1 MGERRITIL
10 RLRSVQD
17 FIIFTKVSHILRYY
31 KLMKQVLTVSCKI
44 QVTPEQV
51 AKIDATLQAFADACE
66 YVNKTAPPTLV
77 NELAMQ
83 SLVYHSVRALFGL
96 SSQLAI
102 HAVRRVSGNRK
113 TAKQK
118 GKPVTGFAPTS
129 ATYDVRTFSFRE
141 KDWTVSLTLI
151 GGRERLTL
159 AIGNYQRGLLKGQN
173 PKTAALVK
181 RNNGTYYLNIQ
192 LESEPPTPEK
202 TDIVLGVDLGRTDI
216 AVTSNGDKFSG
227 QNITKIR
234 DKYARVRAQ
243 LQHKSAKGTRSSR
256 RRCRQLQQRLS
267 GKERRFQTHINHITS
282 YQIVKGA
289 KDNNQMIALEELT
302 GIRER
307 TNTLP
312 RSKRERRLSNS
323 WSFYQLRQFIDY
335 KAIKFGVKLVLVDP
349 RYTSQT
355 CHNCLHIHPLKG
367 ESYRSGKKFVCSNC
381 EWVGDADLN
390 GAKNIS
396 AIGAVIVNQPRGSGL
411 SCKLEVRKIEYVQL
425 SLFDISRA
433 SESSHLSR

>member
-1 MGERRITIL
+1 MRSLAYYRICPQDKKGMGERRITN
-10 RLRSVQD
+10 
-17 FIIFTKVSHILRYY
+17 FMIFGYTSQYVRYNTE
-31 KLMKQVLTVSCKI
+31 MKQVLTVSCKI

-51 AKIDATLQAFADACE
+51 TKIDATLQAFADACE
-66 YVNKTAPPTLV
+66 YVNKTVPPTLV

-102 HAVRRVSGNRK
+102 HALRRVSGNRK

-129 ATYDVRTFSFRE
+129 ATYDVRTFSLIE
-141 KDWTVSLTLI
+141 KNWTVSLTLI
-151 GGRERLTL
+151 GGRERFNL

-173 PKTAALVK
+173 PKTATLVK
-181 RNNGTYYLNIQ
+181 RKNGTYYLNIQ
-192 LESEPPTPEK
+192 LESEPPMPEE
-202 TDIVLGVDLGRTDI
+202 TDQVLGVDLGRTDI

-267 GKERRFQTHINHITS
+267 GKERRFQTHINHVTS

-289 KDNNQMIALEELT
+289 KDNNQTIALEELT

-307 TNTLP
+307 TNALP

-323 WSFYQLRQFIDY
+323 WSFYQLRQFMDY

-355 CHNCLHIHPLKG
+355 CHNCLHIHPVRG
-367 ESYRSGKKFVCSNC
+367 ESYRSAKRFACGHCG
-381 EWVGDADLN
+381 WIGDADLN

-396 AIGAVIVNQPRGSGL
+396 VIGAVIVNQPRGSGL
-411 SCKLEVRKIEYVQL
+411 SCKLDVPIGRKTEYVQHKL
-425 SLFDISRA
+425 I
-433 SESSHLSR
+433 

>member
-1 MGERRITIL
+1 
-10 RLRSVQD
+10 
-17 FIIFTKVSHILRYY
+17 
-31 KLMKQVLTVSCKI
+31 MKQVLTVSCQI
-44 QVTPEQV
+44 QVIPEQV

-83 SLVYHSVRALFGL
+83 SLVYHDVRALFGL

-118 GKPVTGFAPTS
+118 GFEVKKFAPTS

-141 KDWTVSLTLI
+141 KDWTASLTLI
-151 GGRERLTL
+151 GGRERFSF

-173 PKTAALVK
+173 PKTATLVK
-181 RNNGTYYLNIQ
+181 RKNGTYYLNIQ
-192 LESEPPTPEK
+192 LESEPPTPFE
-202 TDIVLGVDLGRTDI
+202 TDKVLGVDLGRTDI
-216 AVTSNGDKFSG
+216 AVTSDGDKFSG
-227 QNITKIR
+227 QSITKIR
-234 DKYARVRAQ
+234 DKHARVRAQ
-243 LQHKSAKGTRSSR
+243 LQYKSAKGTRSSR
-256 RRCRQLQQRLS
+256 RRCRRLQQRLS
-267 GKERRFQTHINHITS
+267 GKERRFQTHINHVTS
-282 YQIVKGA
+282 YQIVKSV
-289 KDNNQMIALEELT
+289 KDNNQIIALEELT

-355 CHNCLHIHPLKG
+355 CHNCLHIHPVKG
-367 ESYRSGKKFVCSNC
+367 ESYRSGKKFVCGHC
-381 EWVGDADLN
+381 GWIGDADLN

-396 AIGAVIVNQPRGSGL
+396 TIGAVIVSQPRGSGL
-411 SCKLEVRKIEYVQL
+411 SCKLDVRISKKAEYVQL

>member
-1 MGERRITIL
+1 
-10 RLRSVQD
+10 
-17 FIIFTKVSHILRYY
+17 
-31 KLMKQVLTVSCKI
+31 MKQVLTVSCKI
-44 QVTPEQV
+44 QVTPKQV

-66 YVNKTAPPTLV
+66 YVNKTAPPTMV

-83 SLVYHSVRALFGL
+83 SLVYHDVRALFGL

-113 TAKQK
+113 TARQK
-118 GKPVTGFAPTS
+118 GFEVKKFAPTS
-129 ATYDVRTFSFRE
+129 ATYDVRTFSFKE
-141 KDWTVSLTLI
+141 LDWTASLTLI
-151 GGRERLTL
+151 GGRERLIL
-159 AIGNYQRGLLKGQN
+159 AIGNYQRELLKGQN
-173 PKTAALVK
+173 PKTATLVK
-181 RNNGTYYLNIQ
+181 RKNGTYYVNIQ
-192 LESEPPTPEK
+192 LESEPPIPFESDK
-202 TDIVLGVDLGRTDI
+202 VLGVDLGRTDI
-216 AVTSNGDKFSG
+216 AVTSNEDKFSG
-227 QNITKIR
+227 QSITKIR
-234 DKYARVRAQ
+234 DKHARVRAQ
-243 LQHKSAKGTRSSR
+243 LQYKAKKGTRSSR
-256 RRCRQLQQRLS
+256 RRCRRLQQRLS
-267 GKERRFQTHINHITS
+267 GKERRFQTHINHVTS
-282 YQIVKGA
+282 YQIVKSA
-289 KDNNQMIALEELT
+289 KDNNQIIALEELT

-367 ESYRSGKKFVCSNC
+367 ESYRSGKKFVCGHC
-381 EWVGDADLN
+381 GWIGDADLN

-396 AIGAVIVNQPRGSGL
+396 TIGAVIVNQPRGSGL
-411 SCKLEVRKIEYVQL
+411 SCKLDVRVRRKTEYVQL